1 MSHTLRTVL
10 FLMPVQMFVSG
21 LLLWLGFRALRART
35 FGVQVFLAAISAIWV
50 WAQLKHGYVI

>member
-1 MSHTLRTVL
+1 MVL